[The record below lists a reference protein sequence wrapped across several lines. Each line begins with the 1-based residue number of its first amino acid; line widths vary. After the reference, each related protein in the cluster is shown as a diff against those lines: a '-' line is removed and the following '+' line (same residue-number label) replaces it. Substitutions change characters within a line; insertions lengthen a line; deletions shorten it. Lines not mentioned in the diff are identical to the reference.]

1 MQLVILSLPP
11 PRTHTHTPRHTHT
24 RYIPQ
29 GIDIIYSL
37 GGGVGGFWVC
47 DDKICLI
54 PHKALQY
61 SFNFPSWAV
70 NRWSIFIVLLCT
82 LLATTDPHSVPHE
95 NHVIPLISFTHSTQE
110 TRKNYWSPN
119 TTVLLCCKARKERLE
134 HEIIVGRYTRLTE
147 LRRETH
153 KTKSSVSPHFSS
165 TFVSLQSNWAWKLS
179 KLG

>member
-1 MQLVILSLPP
+1 MHILKSIHVTASQILTSGRYSSMQLVILSLPP

-134 HEIIVGRYTRLTE
+134 HEIIVGRYTRLRE

-153 KTKSSVSPHFSS
+153 KT
-165 TFVSLQSNWAWKLS
+165 
-179 KLG
+179 